1 MSVTIIEFIVFRPV
15 FRPTLAGQLL
25 VFQLTVI
32 LLVLAA
38 VAGVSLAQSQSV
50 FAVEQ
55 GRRVTQL
62 AESLAA
68 SDLVRELLPAPLPA
82 QTLAPEIQSSLER
95 WQVSSVTIA
104 DAAGEV
110 VASTNPLLIGTE
122 LTLSAGVLDGR
133 GWRGEIEIGGRT
145 ELVGQAPVFG
155 PVDRDEGPLV
165 QLGVAV
171 VGQEVPSPAAMLA
184 GDSPDLLLYL
194 GVASA
199 LGIAGSWLLARR
211 IKRQT
216 FGMEPREIAGLAEHR
231 EAMLYGIAEG
241 VVALDPQQRITL
253 VNDVGR
259 RLLDLPEH
267 SVGRTLGELDLTAR
281 LRNVLSGT
289 VTGSDQVVLQGNR
302 VLVVNRMP
310 VEKDGRALG
319 AVATL
324 RDRTELAQLERDLG
338 SFRSTAEALRAQAHE
353 FDNKLHTISGLIQI
367 GEQEEVVAYIDAL
380 NRHRQSLD
388 LSIGEPI
395 RDKAIAALL
404 MAKSA
409 QASERRVRLDVV
421 DGSGLGALAP
431 EDSADVG
438 TVLGNLVDNAVDAAA
453 GLASSAPLPRRSGS
467 EAWVAVDI
475 RERDGAVRISVH
487 DSGPG
492 VPPESA
498 REVFAHGY
506 TTKAPAHTGGT
517 AERGIG
523 LALTRLVCEHHGG
536 SVILEDTDA
545 GARFTAVLPLLG
557 EADEPGNGYSGEAR
571 GPSMGGEVREPDFA
585 SGPDADEPTDGS
597 GREPRKPTTSTDT
610 EPSEATADPTQA
622 PGLRPRSPSRTVK
635 EPT

>member
-1 MSVTIIEFIVFRPV
+1 M

-25 VFQLTVI
+25 AFQLTVI

-38 VAGVSLAQSQSV
+38 VAGLSLAQSTAV
-50 FAVEQ
+50 FNAEQ

-68 SDLVRELLPAPLPA
+68 ADLVRSRLPEPLPA
-82 QTLAPEIQSSLER
+82 QTLAPELQSNLSR
-95 WQVSSVTIA
+95 WNVSSVSVA
-104 DAAGEV
+104 DAGGV
-110 VASTNPLLIGTE
+110 IVASTNPLLIGTD
-122 LTLSAGVLDGR
+122 LPLGDGVLDGR
-133 GWRGEIEIGGRT
+133 GWRGELDLGGRT
-145 ELVGQAPVFG
+145 ELVAQAPVFG
-155 PVDRDEGPLV
+155 EEEPYHGI

-171 VGQEVPSPAAMLA
+171 VGREVPSPLQRLA
-184 GDSPDLLLYL
+184 GATPNLLLYL

-241 VVALDPQQRITL
+241 VVALDPQQRVTL

-281 LRNVLSGT
+281 LRDVLSGA

-310 VEKDGRALG
+310 VAKDGRALG

-353 FDNKLHTISGLIQI
+353 FDNKLHIISGLIQI
-367 GEQEEVVAYIDAL
+367 GEQDEVVAYIDAL

-395 RDKAIAALL
+395 RDKAVAALL

-409 QASERRVRLDVV
+409 QASERQVRLDVV
-421 DGSGLGALAP
+421 EGSGLGALAP

-438 TVLGNLVDNAVDAAA
+438 TVLGNLVDNAVEAAA

-467 EAWVAVDI
+467 EAWVAVEI
-475 RERDGAVRISVH
+475 RHRDGAVRITVT

-492 VPPESA
+492 VPPETAS
-498 REVFAHGY
+498 EVFAHGY
-506 TTKAPAHTGGT
+506 TTKAGAGEH
-517 AERGIG
+517 GIG

-536 SVILEDTDA
+536 SVALEDSEA

-557 EADEPGNGYSGEAR
+557 EACEPTEGTRGEACEPVEGAGGEAR
-571 GPSMGGEVREPDFA
+571 GLIGDPVGGTCRPVKGAKVPPHRPTGDAGGEV
-585 SGPDADEPTDGS
+585 
-597 GREPRKPTTSTDT
+597 
-610 EPSEATADPTQA
+610 DPTA
-622 PGLRPRSPSRTVK
+622 VADAGPEPVAGPGFVRPASASRTVK

>member
-1 MSVTIIEFIVFRPV
+1 MFRSRIRLAR
-15 FRPTLAGQLL
+15 RPTLAGQLL
-25 VFQLTVI
+25 VFQLTVV
-32 LLVLAA
+32 LVVLAA
-38 VAGVSLAQSQSV
+38 VAGVSLAQSQAV
-50 FAVEQ
+50 FSAEQ

-62 AESLAA
+62 AESLAS
-68 SDLVRELLPAPLPA
+68 SDLVREQLPKPAPS

-104 DAAGEV
+104 DAEGEV
-110 VASTNPLLIGTE
+110 VASTNPLLIGSV
-122 LTLSAGVLDGR
+122 LPLAPGVLDGR
-133 GWRGEIEIGGRT
+133 GWRGEIELGGRT
-145 ELVGQAPVFG
+145 ELVGQAPVLG
-155 PVDRDEGPLV
+155 RVDSDDEDAPIV

-194 GVASA
+194 GIASA
-199 LGIAGSWLLARR
+199 LGVAGSVLLARR

-241 VVALDPQQRITL
+241 VVALDEQHRVTL
-253 VNDVGR
+253 VNDVAR
-259 RLLDLPEH
+259 RLLDLPDEA
-267 SVGRTLGELDLTAR
+267 VGRTVAELDLSAR
-281 LRNVLSGT
+281 LHDVL
-289 VTGSDQVVLQGNR
+289 TGAVEGADQVVLQGNR

-310 VEKDGRALG
+310 VAKDGRPLG
-319 AVATL
+319 SVATL

-367 GEQEEVVAYIDAL
+367 GEQDEVVRYIDAL

-388 LSIGEPI
+388 LHIAEPI

-409 QASERRVRLDVV
+409 QASERRVRLDMVAE
-421 DGSGLGALAP
+421 SALSPLAA

-438 TVLGNLVDNAVDAAA
+438 TVLGNLVDNAVEAAA
-453 GLASSAPLPRRSGS
+453 GAVRDAPLPRRSDTD
-467 EAWVAVDI
+467 AWVAVLI
-475 RERDGAVRISVH
+475 REEAGAVRITVH

-492 VPPESA
+492 VPPETAS
-498 REVFAHGY
+498 EVFEHGY
-506 TTKAPAHTGGT
+506 TTKAAAG
-517 AERGIG
+517 ERGIG

-536 SVILEDTDA
+536 SVALEHTER
-545 GARFTAVLPLLG
+545 GARFTAVLPLLH
-557 EADEPGNGYSGEAR
+557 EHS
-571 GPSMGGEVREPDFA
+571 
-585 SGPDADEPTDGS
+585 
-597 GREPRKPTTSTDT
+597 
-610 EPSEATADPTQA
+610 
-622 PGLRPRSPSRTVK
+622 RPVK

>member
-1 MSVTIIEFIVFRPV
+1 MFRPT

-25 VFQLTVI
+25 IFQLTVI

-38 VAGVSLAQSQSV
+38 VAGLSLAQSAAV
-50 FAVEQ
+50 FNAEQ

-62 AESLAA
+62 AESLAS
-68 SDLVRELLPAPLPA
+68 SDLVRDRLPAPAPA
-82 QTLAPEIQSSLER
+82 QTLATQIQSDVER

-104 DAAGEV
+104 DAEGKV
-110 VASTNPLLIGTE
+110 VASTNPLLIGTA
-122 LTLSAGVLDGR
+122 LPLGPGVLDGR
-133 GWRGEIEIGGRT
+133 GWRGEIDLGGRT
-145 ELVGQAPVFG
+145 ELVGQAPVIG
-155 PVDRDEGPLV
+155 VRDDVGGVQLGE

-171 VGQEVPSPAAMLA
+171 VGQAVPTPAARLA
-184 GDSPDLLLYL
+184 SDSPNLLLYL
-194 GVASA
+194 GLASA
-199 LGIAGSWLLARR
+199 LGVAGSWLLARR

-241 VVALDPQQRITL
+241 VVALDEGQRITL
-253 VNDVGR
+253 VNDVAR
-259 RLLDLPEH
+259 RLLDLPDGA
-267 SVGRTLGELDLTAR
+267 VGRTLGELDLTAR
-281 LRNVLSGT
+281 LRDVLSGT
-289 VTGSDQVVLQGNR
+289 ATGPDQVVLQGNR

-310 VEKDGRALG
+310 VEKDGRSLG
-319 AVATL
+319 SVATL

-367 GEQEEVVAYIDAL
+367 GEQDEVVNYIDAL

-395 RDKAIAALL
+395 RDKAVAALL

-409 QASERRVRLDVV
+409 QASERLVRLDVV
-421 DGSGLGALAP
+421 AGSALAPLAP

-453 GLASSAPLPRRSGS
+453 GVAFAAPLPRRSDS

-475 RERDGAVRISVH
+475 RQDEGAVRITVT

-492 VPPESA
+492 VPAETAS
-498 REVFAHGY
+498 EVFAHGY
-506 TTKAPAHTGGT
+506 TTKAAAGEH
-517 AERGIG
+517 GIG

-536 SVILEDTDA
+536 SVALENTAD
-545 GARFTAVLPLLG
+545 GARFTAVLPL
-557 EADEPGNGYSGEAR
+557 AAP
-571 GPSMGGEVREPDFA
+571 VRPESPL
-585 SGPDADEPTDGS
+585 PVHE
-597 GREPRKPTTSTDT
+597 
-610 EPSEATADPTQA
+610 EPS
-622 PGLRPRSPSRTVK
+622 
-635 EPT
+635 

>member
-1 MSVTIIEFIVFRPV
+1 VSVTIIEFIVFRPSLRRPK
-15 FRPTLAGQLL
+15 RPTLAGQLL

-38 VAGVSLAQSQSV
+38 VAGVSVAQSQAL
-50 FAVEQ
+50 FTIEQ

-68 SDLVRELLPAPLPA
+68 SDLVRGRLPEPLPA

-104 DAAGEV
+104 DADGVV

-122 LTLSAGVLDGR
+122 LPLGPGVLDGR
-133 GWRGEIEIGGRT
+133 GWRGEIELGGRT
-145 ELVGQAPVFG
+145 ELVGQAPVIA
-155 PVDRDEGPLV
+155 VEDYEL
-165 QLGVAV
+165 LGVAV
-171 VGQEVPSPAAMLA
+171 VGQEVPSAAALLA
-184 GDSPDLLLYL
+184 GDSPNLLLYL
-194 GVASA
+194 GIASA
-199 LGIAGSWLLARR
+199 LGVAGSWLLARR

-241 VVALDPQQRITL
+241 VVALDEQHRVTL
-253 VNDVGR
+253 VNDVAR
-259 RLLDLPEH
+259 RLLDLPD
-267 SVGRTLGELDLTAR
+267 SAVGRTVVELDLTTR
-281 LRNVLSGT
+281 LRDVLTGT
-289 VTGSDQVVLQGNR
+289 AEGPDQVVLQGNR

-310 VEKDGRALG
+310 VAKDGRPLG
-319 AVATL
+319 SVATL
-324 RDRTELAQLERDLG
+324 RDRTELVQLERDLG

-367 GEQEEVVAYIDAL
+367 GEQDEVVDYIAAL

-409 QASERRVRLDVV
+409 QASERRVRLDIVAE
-421 DGSGLGALAP
+421 SALASLAP

-438 TVLGNLVDNAVDAAA
+438 TVLGNLVDNAVEAAA
-453 GLASSAPLPRRSGS
+453 SHARDAPLPRRSDTD
-467 EAWVAVDI
+467 AWVAVQVI
-475 RERDGAVRISVH
+475 EREGAVHITVH

-492 VPPESA
+492 VPPETA
-498 REVFAHGY
+498 GEVFTHGY
-506 TTKAPAHTGGT
+506 TTKAAAGEH
-517 AERGIG
+517 GIG

-536 SVILEDTDA
+536 SVALEHTER
-545 GARFTAVLPLLG
+545 GARFTAVLPLLH
-557 EADEPGNGYSGEAR
+557 EPALLE
-571 GPSMGGEVREPDFA
+571 PVRP
-585 SGPDADEPTDGS
+585 
-597 GREPRKPTTSTDT
+597 
-610 EPSEATADPTQA
+610 
-622 PGLRPRSPSRTVK
+622 VK

>member
-1 MSVTIIEFIVFRPV
+1 MSVSIIEFIVFRPL
-15 FRPTLAGQLL
+15 RPTLAGQLL
-25 VFQLTVI
+25 LFQLTVI

-38 VAGVSLAQSQSV
+38 VAGLSLAQSAAV
-50 FAVEQ
+50 FGAEQ
-55 GRRVTQL
+55 GRRVVQL
-62 AESLAA
+62 AESVAA
-68 SDLVRELLPAPLPA
+68 SDLVRGRLPEPAPA
-82 QTLAPEIQSSLER
+82 QTLAPQIQADRER
-95 WQVSSVTIA
+95 WQVSSVTVA
-104 DAAGEV
+104 DADGKV
-110 VASTNPLLIGTE
+110 VASTNPLLIGTY
-122 LTLSAGVLDGR
+122 LPLGAGVLEGR
-133 GWRGEIEIGGRT
+133 GWRGEIELGGRT
-145 ELVGQAPVFG
+145 ELVGQVPVLSAEESSLG
-155 PVDRDEGPLV
+155 V

-171 VGQEVPSPAAMLA
+171 VGQEVPTLA
-184 GDSPDLLLYL
+184 ELLVEATPTLLLYL
-194 GVASA
+194 GVASV
-199 LGIAGSWLLARR
+199 LGVAGSWLLTRR
-211 IKRQT
+211 IKHQT

-241 VVALDPQQRITL
+241 VVALDDQHRVTL

-259 RLLDLPEH
+259 RLLDLPDGA
-267 SVGRTLGELDLTAR
+267 VGRTLDDLDLTAR
-281 LRNVLSGT
+281 LRDVLSGT

-310 VEKDGRALG
+310 VDKDGRALG

-367 GEQEEVVAYIDAL
+367 GEQDEVVRFIDAL

-409 QASERRVRLDVV
+409 QASERQVRLDVAP
-421 DGSGLGALAP
+421 GSALGPLAP

-453 GLASSAPLPRRSGS
+453 GAPSPLPDP
-467 EAWVAVDI
+467 AWVSVDV
-475 RERDGAVRISVH
+475 RDTEGGVRITVT

-492 VPPESA
+492 VPPETA
-498 REVFAHGY
+498 EEVFAHGF
-506 TTKAPAHTGGT
+506 TTKAAAGEH
-517 AERGIG
+517 GIG

-536 SVILEDTDA
+536 GVHVANTAD

-557 EADEPGNGYSGEAR
+557 GRTAPPRAR
-571 GPSMGGEVREPDFA
+571 A
-585 SGPDADEPTDGS
+585 NDG
-597 GREPRKPTTSTDT
+597 
-610 EPSEATADPTQA
+610 
-622 PGLRPRSPSRTVK
+622 
-635 EPT
+635 

>member
-1 MSVTIIEFIVFRPV
+1 MFRPL
-15 FRPTLAGQLL
+15 RPTLAGQLL
-25 VFQLTVI
+25 LFQLTVI

-38 VAGVSLAQSQSV
+38 VAGLSLAQSAAV
-50 FAVEQ
+50 FGAEQ
-55 GRRVTQL
+55 GRRVVQL
-62 AESLAA
+62 AESVAA
-68 SDLVRELLPAPLPA
+68 SDLVRGRLPEPAPA
-82 QTLAPEIQSSLER
+82 QTLAPQIQADRER
-95 WQVSSVTIA
+95 WQVSSVTVA
-104 DAAGEV
+104 DADGKV
-110 VASTNPLLIGTE
+110 VASTNPLLIGTYLPLGE
-122 LTLSAGVLDGR
+122 GVLEGR
-133 GWRGEIEIGGRT
+133 GWRGEIELGGRT
-145 ELVGQAPVFG
+145 ELVGQVPVLSAEESSLG
-155 PVDRDEGPLV
+155 V

-171 VGQEVPSPAAMLA
+171 VGQEVPTLA
-184 GDSPDLLLYL
+184 ELLVEATPTLLLYL
-194 GVASA
+194 GVASV
-199 LGIAGSWLLARR
+199 LGVAGSWLLTRR
-211 IKRQT
+211 IKHQT

-241 VVALDPQQRITL
+241 VVALDDQHRVTL

-259 RLLDLPEH
+259 RLLDLPDGA
-267 SVGRTLGELDLTAR
+267 VGRTLDDLDLTAR
-281 LRNVLSGT
+281 LRDVLSGT

-310 VEKDGRALG
+310 VDKDGRALG

-367 GEQEEVVAYIDAL
+367 GEQDEVVRYIDAL

-409 QASERRVRLDVV
+409 QASERQVRLDVAP
-421 DGSGLGALAP
+421 GSALGPLAP

-453 GLASSAPLPRRSGS
+453 AGAPGPLRDP
-467 EAWVAVDI
+467 AWVSVDV
-475 RERDGAVRISVH
+475 RDTEGGVRITVT

-492 VPPESA
+492 VPPETA
-498 REVFAHGY
+498 EEVFAHGF
-506 TTKAPAHTGGT
+506 TTKAAAGEH
-517 AERGIG
+517 GIG

-536 SVILEDTDA
+536 GVHVANTAD

-557 EADEPGNGYSGEAR
+557 GRTAPPRAR
-571 GPSMGGEVREPDFA
+571 A
-585 SGPDADEPTDGS
+585 NDG
-597 GREPRKPTTSTDT
+597 
-610 EPSEATADPTQA
+610 
-622 PGLRPRSPSRTVK
+622 
-635 EPT
+635 

>member
-1 MSVTIIEFIVFRPV
+1 MFRSRLRLPY
-15 FRPTLAGQLL
+15 RPTLAGQLL

-38 VAGVSLAQSQSV
+38 VAGVSVAQSQAL
-50 FAVEQ
+50 FTIEQ

-68 SDLVRELLPAPLPA
+68 SDLVRGRLPEPLPA

-104 DAAGEV
+104 DADGEV

-122 LTLSAGVLDGR
+122 LPLGPGVLDGR
-133 GWRGEIEIGGRT
+133 GWRGEIELGGRT
-145 ELVGQAPVFG
+145 ELVGQAPVIAVEDYG
-155 PVDRDEGPLV
+155 L
-165 QLGVAV
+165 LGVAV
-171 VGQEVPSPAAMLA
+171 VGQEVPSAAALLA
-184 GDSPDLLLYL
+184 GDSPNLLLYL
-194 GVASA
+194 GIASG
-199 LGIAGSWLLARR
+199 LGVAGSWLLARR

-241 VVALDPQQRITL
+241 VVALDEQHRVTL
-253 VNDVGR
+253 VNDVAR
-259 RLLDLPEH
+259 RLLDL
-267 SVGRTLGELDLTAR
+267 SDTAVGATVEELDLSTR
-281 LRNVLSGT
+281 LRDVLTGAAE
-289 VTGSDQVVLQGNR
+289 GSDQVVLQGNR

-310 VEKDGRALG
+310 VAKDGRPLG
-319 AVATL
+319 SVATL
-324 RDRTELAQLERDLG
+324 RDRTELVQLERDLG

-367 GEQEEVVAYIDAL
+367 GEQDEVVDYIAAL

-409 QASERRVRLDVV
+409 QASERRVRLDIV
-421 DGSGLGALAP
+421 DGSALAP
-431 EDSADVG
+431 LAHEDSADVG
-438 TVLGNLVDNAVDAAA
+438 TVLGNLVDNAVEAAA
-453 GLASSAPLPRRSGS
+453 SHVRDAPLPRRSDTD
-467 EAWVAVDI
+467 AWVAVAI
-475 RERDGAVRISVH
+475 REHEGAVHITVD

-492 VPPESA
+492 VPPETA
-498 REVFAHGY
+498 GEVFAHGY
-506 TTKAPAHTGGT
+506 TTKAAAGEH
-517 AERGIG
+517 GIG

-536 SVILEDTDA
+536 SVALEHTGR
-545 GARFTAVLPLLG
+545 GARFTAVLPLLH
-557 EADEPGNGYSGEAR
+557 
-571 GPSMGGEVREPDFA
+571 
-585 SGPDADEPTDGS
+585 DAALPPTI
-597 GREPRKPTTSTDT
+597 
-610 EPSEATADPTQA
+610 
-622 PGLRPRSPSRTVK
+622 RPVK

>member
-1 MSVTIIEFIVFRPV
+1 MLRPAAL
-15 FRPTLAGQLL
+15 RPTLAGQLL
-25 VFQLTVI
+25 LFQLTVI

-38 VAGVSLAQSQSV
+38 VAGLSLAQSAAV
-50 FAVEQ
+50 FDAEQ

-68 SDLVRELLPAPLPA
+68 SELVRGRLPEPAPA
-82 QTLAPEIQSSLER
+82 QTLAPQIQADLER
-95 WQVSSVTIA
+95 WQVSSVTVA
-104 DAAGEV
+104 DAEGTV
-110 VASTNPLLIGTE
+110 VASTNPLLIGTR
-122 LTLSAGVLDGR
+122 LPLGAGVLEGR
-133 GWRGEIEIGGRT
+133 GWRGEVDLGGRT
-145 ELVGQAPVFG
+145 ELVGQAPVLSAEDG
-155 PVDRDEGPLV
+155 SLGV

-171 VGQEVPSPAAMLA
+171 VGREVPSLRELLVEATPT
-184 GDSPDLLLYL
+184 LLLYL
-194 GVASA
+194 GVASV
-199 LGIAGSWLLARR
+199 LGVAGSWLLARR

-241 VVALDPQQRITL
+241 VIALDDQHRVTL

-259 RLLDLPEH
+259 RLLDLPDGA
-267 SVGRTLGELDLTAR
+267 VGRTLDDLDLTGR
-281 LRNVLSGT
+281 LRDVLSGT

-310 VEKDGRALG
+310 VAKDGRALG

-367 GEQEEVVAYIDAL
+367 GEQEEVVRYIDAL

-409 QASERRVRLDVV
+409 QASERQVRLEVAE
-421 DGSGLGALAP
+421 GSALGPLAP
-431 EDSADVG
+431 ADSADVG

-453 GLASSAPLPRRSGS
+453 GTRAALPAA
-467 EAWVAVDI
+467 EAWVSVDL
-475 RERDGAVRISVH
+475 RESEGAVRITVT

-492 VPPESA
+492 VPPETA
-498 REVFAHGY
+498 EEVFAHGF
-506 TTKAPAHTGGT
+506 TTKAAAGEH
-517 AERGIG
+517 GIG
-523 LALTRLVCEHHGG
+523 LALTKLVCEHHGG
-536 SVILEDTDA
+536 GVDVANTA
-545 GARFTAVLPLLG
+545 GGARFTAVLPLLG
-557 EADEPGNGYSGEAR
+557 D
-571 GPSMGGEVREPDFA
+571 A
-585 SGPDADEPTDGS
+585 SGPSGRRRARPARPLAEEPT
-597 GREPRKPTTSTDT
+597 
-610 EPSEATADPTQA
+610 
-622 PGLRPRSPSRTVK
+622 
-635 EPT
+635 

>member
-1 MSVTIIEFIVFRPV
+1 VSVTIIEFIVFRPT

-38 VAGVSLAQSQSV
+38 VAGVSLAQTQAV
-50 FAVEQ
+50 FAAEQ

-68 SDLVRELLPAPLPA
+68 SDLVRGRLPAPLPA

-110 VASTNPLLIGTE
+110 VASTNPLLIGTA
-122 LTLSAGVLDGR
+122 LPLGDGVLEGR
-133 GWRGEIEIGGRT
+133 GWRGEIDLGGRT
-145 ELVGQAPVFG
+145 ELVGQAPVLG
-155 PVDRDEGPLV
+155 PADGDDGPIV

-194 GVASA
+194 GIAST
-199 LGIAGSWLLARR
+199 LGVAGSWLLARR

-241 VVALDPQQRITL
+241 VVALDDQHRVTL
-253 VNDVGR
+253 ANDVAR
-259 RLLDLPEH
+259 RLLDLPDH
-267 SVGRTLGELDLTAR
+267 TVGRTLGELDLTAR
-281 LRNVLSGT
+281 LRDVL
-289 VTGSDQVVLQGNR
+289 TGAAEGPDQVVLQGNR

-310 VEKDGRALG
+310 VTKDGRALG
-319 AVATL
+319 SVATL

-367 GEQEEVVAYIDAL
+367 GEHDEVVKYIDAL

-409 QASERRVRLDVV
+409 QASERQVRLDIAG
-421 DGSGLGALAP
+421 GSGLAPLAP

-453 GLASSAPLPRRSGS
+453 GLAAAVPLPRRSGS
-467 EAWVAVDI
+467 DAWVAVDI
-475 RERDGAVRISVH
+475 RQHEGAVHITVT

-492 VPPESA
+492 VPPETAS
-498 REVFAHGY
+498 EVFAHGY
-506 TTKAPAHTGGT
+506 TTKAAAGEH
-517 AERGIG
+517 GIG
-523 LALTRLVCEHHGG
+523 LALTKLVCEHHGG
-536 SVILEDTDA
+536 SVALENTA
-545 GARFTAVLPLLG
+545 EGARFTAVLPLLH
-557 EADEPGNGYSGEAR
+557 EPAR
-571 GPSMGGEVREPDFA
+571 PA
-585 SGPDADEPTDGS
+585 SALPKPEEPT
-597 GREPRKPTTSTDT
+597 
-610 EPSEATADPTQA
+610 
-622 PGLRPRSPSRTVK
+622 
-635 EPT
+635 

>member
-1 MSVTIIEFIVFRPV
+1 VSVTIIEFIVFRSRIRLAR
-15 FRPTLAGQLL
+15 RPTLAGQLL
-25 VFQLTVI
+25 VFQLTVV
-32 LLVLAA
+32 LVVLAA
-38 VAGVSLAQSQSV
+38 VAGVSLAQSQAV
-50 FAVEQ
+50 FSAEQ

-62 AESLAA
+62 AESLAS
-68 SDLVRELLPAPLPA
+68 SDLVREQLPEPAPS

-104 DAAGEV
+104 DAEGEV
-110 VASTNPLLIGTE
+110 VASTNPLLIGSV
-122 LTLSAGVLDGR
+122 LPLAPGVLDGR
-133 GWRGEIEIGGRT
+133 GWRGEIELGGRT
-145 ELVGQAPVFG
+145 ELVGQAPVLG
-155 PVDRDEGPLV
+155 RVDSDDEDAPIV

-194 GVASA
+194 GIASA
-199 LGIAGSWLLARR
+199 LGVAGSVLLARR

-241 VVALDPQQRITL
+241 VVALDEQHRVTL
-253 VNDVGR
+253 VNDVAR
-259 RLLDLPEH
+259 RLLDLPDEAL
-267 SVGRTLGELDLTAR
+267 GRTVAELDLSAR
-281 LRNVLSGT
+281 LHDVL
-289 VTGSDQVVLQGNR
+289 TGAVEGADQVVLQGNR

-310 VEKDGRALG
+310 VAKDGRPLG
-319 AVATL
+319 SVATL

-367 GEQEEVVAYIDAL
+367 GEQDEVVRYIDAL

-388 LSIGEPI
+388 LHIAEPI

-409 QASERRVRLDVV
+409 QASERRVRLDMVAE
-421 DGSGLGALAP
+421 SALSPLAA

-438 TVLGNLVDNAVDAAA
+438 TVLGNLVDNAVEAAA
-453 GLASSAPLPRRSGS
+453 GAVRDAPLPRRSDTD
-467 EAWVAVDI
+467 AWVAVLI
-475 RERDGAVRISVH
+475 REEAGAVRITVH

-492 VPPESA
+492 VPPETAS
-498 REVFAHGY
+498 EVFEHGY
-506 TTKAPAHTGGT
+506 TTKAAAG
-517 AERGIG
+517 ERGIG

-536 SVILEDTDA
+536 SVALEHTER
-545 GARFTAVLPLLG
+545 GARFTAVLPLLH
-557 EADEPGNGYSGEAR
+557 EHS
-571 GPSMGGEVREPDFA
+571 
-585 SGPDADEPTDGS
+585 
-597 GREPRKPTTSTDT
+597 
-610 EPSEATADPTQA
+610 
-622 PGLRPRSPSRTVK
+622 RPVK

>member
-1 MSVTIIEFIVFRPV
+1 MVFRSPK
-15 FRPTLAGQLL
+15 RPTLAGQLL

-32 LLVLAA
+32 LVVLAA

-50 FAVEQ
+50 FAIEQ

-68 SDLVRELLPAPLPA
+68 SDLVRGRLPAPAPA

-122 LTLSAGVLDGR
+122 LPLADGVLEGR
-133 GWRGEIEIGGRT
+133 GWRGEIELGGRT
-145 ELVGQAPVFG
+145 ELVGQAPVLG
-155 PVDRDEGPLV
+155 PEDGDEGPVV

-171 VGQEVPSPAAMLA
+171 VGQEVPSPGALLA

-194 GVASA
+194 GIAST
-199 LGIAGSWLLARR
+199 LGVAGSWMLARR

-241 VVALDPQQRITL
+241 VVALDLQHRVTL
-253 VNDVGR
+253 VNDVAR
-259 RLLDLPEH
+259 RLLDLPE
-267 SVGRTLGELDLTAR
+267 SAVGRTLGELDLTAR
-281 LRNVLSGT
+281 LRDVLTGT
-289 VTGSDQVVLQGNR
+289 ADGPDQVVLQGNR

-310 VEKDGRALG
+310 VAKDGRSLG
-319 AVATL
+319 SVATL

-367 GEQEEVVAYIDAL
+367 GEQEEVVQYIDAL
-380 NRHRQSLD
+380 NRHRRSLD
-388 LSIGEPI
+388 LSIAEPI

-409 QASERRVRLDVV
+409 QASERRVRLDMV
-421 DGSGLGALAP
+421 DGSALGPLEP

-438 TVLGNLVDNAVDAAA
+438 TVLGNLVDNAVEAAA
-453 GLASSAPLPRRSGS
+453 RHADDAPLPRRSDSDG
-467 EAWVAVDI
+467 WVAVDI
-475 RERDGAVRISVH
+475 RESEGAVRITVH

-492 VPPESA
+492 VPLDTA
-498 REVFAHGY
+498 GEVFAHGY
-506 TTKAPAHTGGT
+506 TTKAAGG
-517 AERGIG
+517 EHGIG
-523 LALTRLVCEHHGG
+523 LALTKLVCEHHGG
-536 SVILEDTDA
+536 SVTLENTA
-545 GARFTAVLPLLG
+545 HGARFTAVLPLAAAPAARLELPIG
-557 EADEPGNGYSGEAR
+557 E
-571 GPSMGGEVREPDFA
+571 
-585 SGPDADEPTDGS
+585 EPT
-597 GREPRKPTTSTDT
+597 
-610 EPSEATADPTQA
+610 
-622 PGLRPRSPSRTVK
+622 
-635 EPT
+635 

>member
-1 MSVTIIEFIVFRPV
+1 M

-38 VAGVSLAQSQSV
+38 VAGLSLAQSTAV
-50 FAVEQ
+50 FNAEQ

-68 SDLVRELLPAPLPA
+68 SDLVRQRLPEPAPA
-82 QTLAPEIQSSLER
+82 QTLAPQIQADLAR
-95 WQVSSVTIA
+95 WQVSSVTVA
-104 DAAGEV
+104 DADGKV
-110 VASTNPLLIGTE
+110 VASTNPLLIGTA
-122 LTLSAGVLDGR
+122 LPLDGGVLEGR
-133 GWRGEIEIGGRT
+133 GWRGEVELGERT
-145 ELVGQAPVFG
+145 ELVAQAPVIG
-155 PVDRDEGPLV
+155 VEGEWRGV

-171 VGQEVPSPAAMLA
+171 VGQEVPSRVERLA
-184 GDSPDLLLYL
+184 GATPNLLLYL

-199 LGIAGSWLLARR
+199 LGVAGSWMLARR

-241 VVALDPQQRITL
+241 VVALDPQERVTL
-253 VNDVGR
+253 VNETGR
-259 RLLDLPEH
+259 RLLDLPDH
-267 SVGRTLGELDLTAR
+267 PVGRTLAELDLSAR
-281 LRNVLSGT
+281 LRDVLTGEAA
-289 VTGSDQVVLQGNR
+289 GSDQVVLQGNR

-310 VEKDGRALG
+310 VEKDGRSLG
-319 AVATL
+319 SVATL

-367 GEQEEVVAYIDAL
+367 GEHDEVVSYIDAL

-388 LSIGEPI
+388 LSIAEPI

-409 QASERRVRLDVV
+409 QASERQVRLDMI
-421 DGSGLGALAP
+421 DGSTLEPLAA

-453 GLASSAPLPRRSGS
+453 GLAYGAPLPRRSGS
-467 EAWVAVDI
+467 EAWVAVEI
-475 RERDGAVRISVH
+475 AQFEGAVHITVT

-492 VPPESA
+492 VPAETAS
-498 REVFAHGY
+498 EVFAHGY
-506 TTKAPAHTGGT
+506 TTKAAAGEH
-517 AERGIG
+517 GIG
-523 LALTRLVCEHHGG
+523 LALTKLVCEHHGG
-536 SVILEDTDA
+536 SVALEDTSE
-545 GARFTAVLPLLG
+545 GARFTAVLPLA
-557 EADEPGNGYSGEAR
+557 ESPAAR
-571 GPSMGGEVREPDFA
+571 
-585 SGPDADEPTDGS
+585 
-597 GREPRKPTTSTDT
+597 
-610 EPSEATADPTQA
+610 SE
-622 PGLRPRSPSRTVK
+622 SPSHG
-635 EPT
+635 

>member
-1 MSVTIIEFIVFRPV
+1 MP
-15 FRPTLAGQLL
+15 RPTLAGQLL

-38 VAGVSLAQSQSV
+38 VAGLSLAQSAAV
-50 FAVEQ
+50 FTVEQ

-68 SDLVRELLPAPLPA
+68 SDLVRELLPAPAPE
-82 QTLAPEIQSSLER
+82 QTLAPQIQSDLER
-95 WQVSSVTIA
+95 WQVSSVTLA
-104 DAAGEV
+104 DAEGVV

-122 LTLSAGVLDGR
+122 PALGSGVLEGR
-133 GWRGEIEIGGRT
+133 GWRGETDLGGRT
-145 ELVGQAPVFG
+145 ELVAQVPVIG
-155 PVDRDEGPLV
+155 ADGAAHGV

-171 VGQEVPSPAAMLA
+171 VGHRVPSPFERLA
-184 GDSPDLLLYL
+184 GASPNLLLYL
-194 GVASA
+194 GVASV
-199 LGIAGSWLLARR
+199 LGVAGSWMLARR

-241 VVALDPQQRITL
+241 VVALDPQQRVTL

-259 RLLDLPEH
+259 RLLDLPGD
-267 SVGRTLGELDLTAR
+267 SVGRSLGELDLTGR
-281 LRNVLSGT
+281 LRDVLSGA

-310 VEKDGRALG
+310 VSKDGRALG

-367 GEQEEVVAYIDAL
+367 GEHDEVGSYIDAL

-388 LSIGEPI
+388 LSIGGPI
-395 RDKAIAALL
+395 GDKAIAALL

-409 QASERRVRLDVV
+409 QASERQVRLRMVE
-421 DGSGLGALAP
+421 GSLLGPLSAA
-431 EDSADVG
+431 DSADVG

-453 GLASSAPLPRRSGS
+453 GLAGAAPLPRRSAA
-467 EAWVAVDI
+467 EAWVAVEI
-475 RERDGAVRISVH
+475 RETEGAVHLTVT

-492 VPPESA
+492 VPPETA
-498 REVFAHGY
+498 GEVFAHGY
-506 TTKAPAHTGGT
+506 TTKAAAGEH
-517 AERGIG
+517 GIG

-536 SVILEDTDA
+536 TVALADTA
-545 GARFTAVLPLLG
+545 GGARFTAVLPLLG
-557 EADEPGNGYSGEAR
+557 APLS
-571 GPSMGGEVREPDFA
+571 PSQ
-585 SGPDADEPTDGS
+585 EPT
-597 GREPRKPTTSTDT
+597 
-610 EPSEATADPTQA
+610 
-622 PGLRPRSPSRTVK
+622 
-635 EPT
+635 

>member
-1 MSVTIIEFIVFRPV
+1 MFRPLN
-15 FRPTLAGQLL
+15 RPTLAGQLL
-25 VFQLTVI
+25 LFQLTVI

-38 VAGVSLAQSQSV
+38 VAGLSLAQSRAV
-50 FAVEQ
+50 FDAEQ

-68 SDLVRELLPAPLPA
+68 SDLVRGRLPAPAPA
-82 QTLAPEIQSSLER
+82 QTLAPQIQADLER
-95 WQVSSVTIA
+95 WQVSSVTLA
-104 DAAGEV
+104 DADGKV
-110 VASTNPLLIGTE
+110 VASTNPLLIGTM
-122 LTLSAGVLDGR
+122 LPLGDGVLDGR
-133 GWRGEIEIGGRT
+133 GWRGEIDLGGRT
-145 ELVGQAPVFG
+145 ELVGQAPVIG
-155 PVDRDEGPLV
+155 AEPENLGV

-171 VGQEVPSPAAMLA
+171 VGQEAPTLARLLVQAVPT
-184 GDSPDLLLYL
+184 LLLYL
-194 GVASA
+194 GVASV
-199 LGIAGSWLLARR
+199 LGVAGSWLLARR

-241 VVALDPQQRITL
+241 VIALDDQHRVTL

-259 RLLDLPEH
+259 RLLDLDDTA
-267 SVGRTLGELDLTAR
+267 VGRTLDDLDLTAR
-281 LRNVLSGT
+281 LRDVLSGT

-367 GEQEEVVAYIDAL
+367 GEQEEVVRFIEAL

-388 LSIGEPI
+388 LSIGGPI

-409 QASERRVRLDVV
+409 QASERQVRLDIAE
-421 DGSGLGALAP
+421 GTALGPLSP

-438 TVLGNLVDNAVDAAA
+438 TVLGNLIDNAVDAVA
-453 GLASSAPLPRRSGS
+453 GSPLPLAA
-467 EAWVAVDI
+467 EAWVAVEI
-475 RERDGAVRISVH
+475 RESEGGVH
-487 DSGPG
+487 ITVADNGPG
-492 VPPESA
+492 VPPDA
-498 REVFAHGY
+498 VDEVFEHGF
-506 TTKAPAHTGGT
+506 TTKAGGTGTT

-536 SVILEDTDA
+536 GVRVENTAD
-545 GARFTAVLPLLG
+545 GARFHADLPLISRPATPVSTTA
-557 EADEPGNGYSGEAR
+557 E
-571 GPSMGGEVREPDFA
+571 
-585 SGPDADEPTDGS
+585 EPT
-597 GREPRKPTTSTDT
+597 
-610 EPSEATADPTQA
+610 
-622 PGLRPRSPSRTVK
+622 
-635 EPT
+635 

>member
-1 MSVTIIEFIVFRPV
+1 MFRPSLR
-15 FRPTLAGQLL
+15 RPTLAGQLL
-25 VFQLTVI
+25 AYQLAVVLI
-32 LLVLAA
+32 VLA
-38 VAGVSLAQSQSV
+38 VIAGLSLAQSRAV
-50 FAVEQ
+50 FTSEQ

-62 AESLAA
+62 AESLATT
-68 SDLVRELLPAPLPA
+68 DLVRDRLPQPAPS
-82 QTLAPEIQSSLER
+82 QTLAPKILGDLER

-104 DAAGEV
+104 DAEGKV
-110 VASTNPLLIGTE
+110 VASTNPLLIGTY
-122 LTLSAGVLDGR
+122 LPVAAGVLDGR
-133 GWRGEIEIGGRT
+133 GWRGEIELGGRT
-145 ELVGQAPVFG
+145 ELVAQAPVLSEA
-155 PVDRDEGPLV
+155 RDEIGV

-171 VGQEVPSPAAMLA
+171 VGQEVPSLGELLVEAVPT
-184 GDSPDLLLYL
+184 LLLYL

-199 LGIAGSWLLARR
+199 LGVAGSWLLARR

-241 VVALDPQQRITL
+241 VVALDDQHRVTL
-253 VNDVGR
+253 VNDVAR
-259 RLLDLPEH
+259 RLLDLPDGA
-267 SVGRTLGELDLTAR
+267 VGRTLGDLELTGR
-281 LRNVLSGT
+281 LRDVLSGT

-367 GEQEEVVAYIDAL
+367 GEQDEVVRYIDAL

-409 QASERRVRLDVV
+409 QASERQVRLEVAA
-421 DGSGLGALAP
+421 GSALGPLEP

-453 GLASSAPLPRRSGS
+453 GARAPLPVAA
-467 EAWVAVDI
+467 EAWVSVDI
-475 RERDGAVRISVH
+475 REDAGAVRITVT

-492 VPPESA
+492 VPPETA
-498 REVFAHGY
+498 EEVFAHGF
-506 TTKAPAHTGGT
+506 TTKAAAGEH
-517 AERGIG
+517 GIG

-536 SVILEDTDA
+536 GVHVANTAD
-545 GARFTAVLPLLG
+545 GARFTAVLPLLAG
-557 EADEPGNGYSGEAR
+557 SAATTPAFTAE
-571 GPSMGGEVREPDFA
+571 
-585 SGPDADEPTDGS
+585 EPT
-597 GREPRKPTTSTDT
+597 
-610 EPSEATADPTQA
+610 
-622 PGLRPRSPSRTVK
+622 
-635 EPT
+635 

>member
-1 MSVTIIEFIVFRPV
+1 VKFHSLCSFISRVCERRWSPWRGPGVSLVSVTIIEFIVFRPRK
-15 FRPTLAGQLL
+15 RPTLAGQLL

-38 VAGVSLAQSQSV
+38 VAGLSLAQSAAV
-50 FAVEQ
+50 FNVEQ

-68 SDLVRELLPAPLPA
+68 SDLVRERLPEPVPA
-82 QTLAPEIQSSLER
+82 QTLAPEIQSSQER
-95 WQVSSVTIA
+95 WQVSSVTIVDA
-104 DAAGEV
+104 DGVV
-110 VASTNPLLIGTE
+110 VASTNPLLIGTA
-122 LTLSAGVLDGR
+122 LPLGPGVLDGR
-133 GWRGEIEIGGRT
+133 GWRGEIELGGLT
-145 ELVGQAPVFG
+145 ELVAQAPVISAETY
-155 PVDRDEGPLV
+155 DL
-165 QLGVAV
+165 LGVAV
-171 VGQEVPSPAAMLA
+171 VGQEVPSAAAMLA

-194 GVASA
+194 GIASA
-199 LGIAGSWLLARR
+199 VGVAGSWLLARR

-241 VVALDPQQRITL
+241 VVALDDQQRVTL
-253 VNDVGR
+253 VNDVAR
-259 RLLDLPEH
+259 RLLDLPQDAE
-267 SVGRTLGELDLTAR
+267 GRTLGELDLTAR
-281 LRNVLSGT
+281 LRDVLTGAAE
-289 VTGSDQVVLQGNR
+289 GSDQVVLQGNR

-310 VEKDGRALG
+310 VEKDGRPLG
-319 AVATL
+319 AVATF

-367 GEQEEVVAYIDAL
+367 GEQDEVVRYIDAL

-409 QASERRVRLDVV
+409 QASERRVRLDMV
-421 DGSGLGALAP
+421 DGSALGPLEP

-438 TVLGNLVDNAVDAAA
+438 TVLGNLVDNAVEAAA
-453 GLASSAPLPRRSGS
+453 GLVRDAPLPRRSDTD
-467 EAWVAVDI
+467 AWVAVQI
-475 RERDGAVRISVH
+475 VEADGAVRITVH

-492 VPPESA
+492 VPPETA
-498 REVFAHGY
+498 GEVFEHGY
-506 TTKAPAHTGGT
+506 TTKAAAGEH
-517 AERGIG
+517 GIG

-536 SVILEDTDA
+536 SVALEHTER
-545 GARFTAVLPLLG
+545 GARFTAVLPLLR
-557 EADEPGNGYSGEAR
+557 EAAP
-571 GPSMGGEVREPDFA
+571 PFA
-585 SGPDADEPTDGS
+585 
-597 GREPRKPTTSTDT
+597 
-610 EPSEATADPTQA
+610 AT
-622 PGLRPRSPSRTVK
+622 RPEK

>member
-1 MSVTIIEFIVFRPV
+1 MVFRK
-15 FRPTLAGQLL
+15 RPTLAGQLL
-25 VFQLTVI
+25 ASQLTVI

-38 VAGVSLAQSQSV
+38 VAGVSLAQSQAV
-50 FAVEQ
+50 FAIEQ

-62 AESLAA
+62 AESLAS
-68 SDLVRELLPAPLPA
+68 SDLVRSRLPAPAPA

-95 WQVSSVTIA
+95 WLVSSVTIA

-122 LTLSAGVLDGR
+122 LPLGPGVLDGR

-145 ELVGQAPVFG
+145 ELVGQAPVLG
-155 PVDRDEGPLV
+155 PADGDDGPIV

-171 VGQEVPSPAAMLA
+171 VGQEVPSPAALLA

-194 GVASA
+194 GIASA

-241 VVALDPQQRITL
+241 VVALDPQHRVTL
-253 VNDVGR
+253 VNDVAR
-259 RLLDLPEH
+259 RLLDLPETA
-267 SVGRTLGELDLTAR
+267 VGALVDELGLTAR
-281 LRNVLSGT
+281 LRDVLTGT
-289 VTGSDQVVLQGNR
+289 AAGADQVVLQGNR

-310 VEKDGRALG
+310 VAKDGRSLG
-319 AVATL
+319 SVATL

-367 GEQEEVVAYIDAL
+367 GEQDEVVAYIDAL
-380 NRHRQSLD
+380 NRHRQSLE
-388 LSIGEPI
+388 LHIAEPI

-409 QASERRVRLDVV
+409 QAAERRVRLDIVAE
-421 DGSGLGALAP
+421 SALAPLDP

-438 TVLGNLVDNAVDAAA
+438 TVLGNLVDNAVEAAA
-453 GLASSAPLPRRSGS
+453 GHARDAPLPRRSDTD
-467 EAWVAVDI
+467 AWVAVAI
-475 RERDGAVRISVH
+475 VESDGAVRISVH

-492 VPPESA
+492 VPPETA
-498 REVFAHGY
+498 GEVFEHGY
-506 TTKAPAHTGGT
+506 TTKAAAGEH
-517 AERGIG
+517 GIG
-523 LALTRLVCEHHGG
+523 LALTKLVCEHHGG
-536 SVILEDTDA
+536 SVALEHTEQ
-545 GARFTAVLPLLG
+545 GARFTAVLPLLH
-557 EADEPGNGYSGEAR
+557 EPAPTPSAR
-571 GPSMGGEVREPDFA
+571 
-585 SGPDADEPTDGS
+585 
-597 GREPRKPTTSTDT
+597 
-610 EPSEATADPTQA
+610 
-622 PGLRPRSPSRTVK
+622 
-635 EPT
+635 

>member
-1 MSVTIIEFIVFRPV
+1 VSVTIIEFIVFRPV
-15 FRPTLAGQLL
+15 RRPTLAGQLL

-38 VAGVSLAQSQSV
+38 VAGLSLAQSTAV
-50 FAVEQ
+50 FNAEQ

-62 AESLAA
+62 AEGLAA
-68 SDLVRELLPAPLPA
+68 SGLVRESLPAPLPQ
-82 QTLAPEIQSSLER
+82 QTLSPELQSELTR
-95 WQVSSVTIA
+95 WNVSSVSVA
-104 DAAGEV
+104 DAEGTV
-110 VASTNPLLIGTE
+110 VASTNPLLVGTA
-122 LTLSAGVLDGR
+122 LPLGDGVLEGR
-133 GWRGEIEIGGRT
+133 GWRGEVDLGGRT
-145 ELVGQAPVFG
+145 ELVGQVPVLSERN
-155 PVDRDEGPLV
+155 PSR

-171 VGQEVPSPAAMLA
+171 VGQEVPSLAARLA
-184 GDSPDLLLYL
+184 GATPNLLLYL

-241 VVALDPQQRITL
+241 VVALDPQQRVTL

-281 LRNVLSGT
+281 LRDVLSGDA
-289 VTGSDQVVLQGNR
+289 TGADQVVLQGNR

-310 VEKDGRALG
+310 VEKDGRSLG

-367 GEQEEVVAYIDAL
+367 GEQDEVVAYIDAL

-409 QASERRVRLDVV
+409 QASERQVRLDVV
-421 DGSGLGALAP
+421 EGSALGALAP

-453 GLASSAPLPRRSGS
+453 GLAYSAPLPRRSGS

-475 RERDGAVRISVH
+475 RHRDGTVRITVH

-492 VPPESA
+492 VPPETAS
-498 REVFAHGY
+498 EVFAHGY
-506 TTKAPAHTGGT
+506 TTKAAAGEH
-517 AERGIG
+517 GIG

-536 SVILEDTDA
+536 SVVLEDTDA

-557 EADEPGNGYSGEAR
+557 EAREPTESSSGEAR
-571 GPSMGGEVREPDFA
+571 EPIESSSGEAREPTENLGGDAGEAA
-585 SGPDADEPTDGS
+585 SSRSAGS
-597 GREPRKPTTSTDT
+597 PPSPT
-610 EPSEATADPTQA
+610 EP
-622 PGLRPRSPSRTVK
+622 PSRTVK

>member
-1 MSVTIIEFIVFRPV
+1 VSVTIIEFIVFRPV

-38 VAGVSLAQSQSV
+38 VAGLSLAQSAAV
-50 FAVEQ
+50 FNAEQ

-68 SDLVRELLPAPLPA
+68 SDLVRGGLPAPLPE
-82 QTLAPEIQSSLER
+82 QTLAPELQGDLSR
-95 WQVSSVTIA
+95 WNVSSVSIA
-104 DAAGEV
+104 DAEGV
-110 VASTNPLLIGTE
+110 IVASTNPLLIGTP
-122 LTLSAGVLDGR
+122 LPLGDGVLDGR
-133 GWRGEIEIGGRT
+133 GWRGEIDLGGRT
-145 ELVGQAPVFG
+145 ELVAQAPVFG
-155 PVDRDEGPLV
+155 EDPDYLGV

-171 VGQEVPSPAAMLA
+171 VGREVPSLVERLA
-184 GDSPDLLLYL
+184 GATPNLLLYL

-281 LRNVLSGT
+281 LRDVLSGA

-421 DGSGLGALAP
+421 DGSGLGALTP

-475 RERDGAVRISVH
+475 REHDGAVRISVH

-492 VPPESA
+492 VPPEA
-498 REVFAHGY
+498 AAEVFAHGY
-506 TTKAPAHTGGT
+506 TTKAPTHTGGT

-557 EADEPGNGYSGEAR
+557 EAGDPSRAGELSR
-571 GPSMGGEVREPDFA
+571 FGGEVHGPNVA
-585 SGPDADEPTDGS
+585 SSGDADEPTGAS
-597 GREPRKPTTSTDT
+597 GGRARKLPKRTGT
-610 EPSEATADPTQA
+610 EPSAGTAETAEPTNS

>member
-1 MSVTIIEFIVFRPV
+1 MSVSIIEFIVFRPLT
-15 FRPTLAGQLL
+15 RPTLAGQLL
-25 VFQLTVI
+25 LFQLTVI

-38 VAGVSLAQSQSV
+38 VAGLSLAQSAAV
-50 FAVEQ
+50 FNAEQ

-68 SDLVRELLPAPLPA
+68 SDLVRGRLPEPAPS
-82 QTLAPEIQSSLER
+82 QTLAPQIQADLER
-95 WQVSSVTIA
+95 WQVSSVTLA
-104 DAAGEV
+104 DPGGRI
-110 VASTNPLLIGTE
+110 VASTNPLLIGTQ
-122 LTLSAGVLDGR
+122 LPLGDGVLDGR
-133 GWRGEIEIGGRT
+133 GWRGEIELGGRT
-145 ELVGQAPVFG
+145 ELVGQAPVIG
-155 PVDRDEGPLV
+155 AEPENLGV

-171 VGQEVPSPAAMLA
+171 VGQEAPTLARLLVQAVPT
-184 GDSPDLLLYL
+184 LLLYL
-194 GVASA
+194 GVASV
-199 LGIAGSWLLARR
+199 LGVAGSWLLARR

-241 VVALDPQQRITL
+241 VIAVDDQHRVTL

-259 RLLDLPEH
+259 RLLDLPDGA
-267 SVGRTLGELDLTAR
+267 VGRTLDDLDLTAR
-281 LRNVLSGT
+281 LRDVLTGT

-367 GEQEEVVAYIDAL
+367 GEQDEVVRYIDAL

-388 LSIGEPI
+388 LSIGGPI

-409 QASERRVRLDVV
+409 QASERQVRLDIAE
-421 DGSGLGALAP
+421 GTALGPLSA

-438 TVLGNLVDNAVDAAA
+438 TVLGNLIDNAVDAAA
-453 GLASSAPLPRRSGS
+453 GSPLPLAA
-467 EAWVAVDI
+467 EAWVRVDI
-475 RERDGAVRISVH
+475 REAQGAVTITVE
-487 DSGPG
+487 DNGPG
-492 VPPESA
+492 VPQETA
-498 REVFAHGY
+498 EEVFEHGF
-506 TTKAPAHTGGT
+506 TTKSANTGTT

-536 SVILEDTDA
+536 GVRVENTGD
-545 GARFTAVLPLLG
+545 GARFTAQLPLPDRPVP
-557 EADEPGNGYSGEAR
+557 ATPV
-571 GPSMGGEVREPDFA
+571 PSTSIAATAE
-585 SGPDADEPTDGS
+585 EPT
-597 GREPRKPTTSTDT
+597 
-610 EPSEATADPTQA
+610 
-622 PGLRPRSPSRTVK
+622 
-635 EPT
+635 

>member
-1 MSVTIIEFIVFRPV
+1 MFRK
-15 FRPTLAGQLL
+15 RPTLAGQLL
-25 VFQLTVI
+25 ASQLTVI

-38 VAGVSLAQSQSV
+38 VAGVSLAQSQAV
-50 FAVEQ
+50 FAIEQ

-62 AESLAA
+62 AESLAS
-68 SDLVRELLPAPLPA
+68 SDLVRSRLPAPAPA

-95 WQVSSVTIA
+95 WLVSSVTIA

-122 LTLSAGVLDGR
+122 LPLGPGVLDGR

-145 ELVGQAPVFG
+145 ELVGQAPVLG
-155 PVDRDEGPLV
+155 PADGDDGPIV

-171 VGQEVPSPAAMLA
+171 VGQEVPSPAALLA

-194 GVASA
+194 GIASA

-241 VVALDPQQRITL
+241 VVALDPQHRVTL
-253 VNDVGR
+253 VNDVAR
-259 RLLDLPEH
+259 RLLDLPETA
-267 SVGRTLGELDLTAR
+267 VGALVDELGLTAR
-281 LRNVLSGT
+281 LRDVLTGT
-289 VTGSDQVVLQGNR
+289 AAGADQVVLQGNR

-310 VEKDGRALG
+310 VAKDGRSLG
-319 AVATL
+319 SVATL

-367 GEQEEVVAYIDAL
+367 GEQDEVVAYIDAL
-380 NRHRQSLD
+380 NRHRQSLE
-388 LSIGEPI
+388 LHIAEPI

-409 QASERRVRLDVV
+409 QAAERRVRLDIVAE
-421 DGSGLGALAP
+421 SALAPLDP

-438 TVLGNLVDNAVDAAA
+438 TVLGNLVDNAVEAAA
-453 GLASSAPLPRRSGS
+453 GHARDAPLPRRSDTD
-467 EAWVAVDI
+467 AWVAVAI
-475 RERDGAVRISVH
+475 VESDGAVRISVH

-492 VPPESA
+492 VPPETA
-498 REVFAHGY
+498 GEVFEHGY
-506 TTKAPAHTGGT
+506 TTKAAAGEH
-517 AERGIG
+517 GIG
-523 LALTRLVCEHHGG
+523 LALTKLVCEHHGG
-536 SVILEDTDA
+536 SVALEHTEQ
-545 GARFTAVLPLLG
+545 GARFTAVLPLLH
-557 EADEPGNGYSGEAR
+557 EPAPTPSAR
-571 GPSMGGEVREPDFA
+571 
-585 SGPDADEPTDGS
+585 
-597 GREPRKPTTSTDT
+597 
-610 EPSEATADPTQA
+610 
-622 PGLRPRSPSRTVK
+622 
-635 EPT
+635 

>member
-1 MSVTIIEFIVFRPV
+1 MVFRSRIRLAR
-15 FRPTLAGQLL
+15 RPTLAGQLL
-25 VFQLTVI
+25 VFQLTVV
-32 LLVLAA
+32 LVVLAA
-38 VAGVSLAQSQSV
+38 VAGVSLAQSQAV
-50 FAVEQ
+50 FSAEQ

-62 AESLAA
+62 AESLAS
-68 SDLVRELLPAPLPA
+68 SDLVREQLPKPAPS

-104 DAAGEV
+104 DAEGEV
-110 VASTNPLLIGTE
+110 VASTNPLLIGSV
-122 LTLSAGVLDGR
+122 LPLAPGVLDGR
-133 GWRGEIEIGGRT
+133 GWRGEIELGGRT
-145 ELVGQAPVFG
+145 ELVGQAPVLG
-155 PVDRDEGPLV
+155 RVDSDDEDAPIV

-194 GVASA
+194 GIASA
-199 LGIAGSWLLARR
+199 LGVAGSVLLARR

-241 VVALDPQQRITL
+241 VVALDEQHRVTL
-253 VNDVGR
+253 VNDVAR
-259 RLLDLPEH
+259 RLLDLPDEA
-267 SVGRTLGELDLTAR
+267 VGRTVAELDLSAR
-281 LRNVLSGT
+281 LHDVL
-289 VTGSDQVVLQGNR
+289 TGAVEGADQVVLQGNR

-310 VEKDGRALG
+310 VAKDGRPLG
-319 AVATL
+319 SVATL

-367 GEQEEVVAYIDAL
+367 GEQDEVVRYIDAL

-388 LSIGEPI
+388 LHIAEPI

-409 QASERRVRLDVV
+409 QASERRVRLDMVAE
-421 DGSGLGALAP
+421 SALSPLAA

-438 TVLGNLVDNAVDAAA
+438 TVLGNLVDNAVEAAA
-453 GLASSAPLPRRSGS
+453 GAVRDAPLPRRSDTD
-467 EAWVAVDI
+467 AWVAVLI
-475 RERDGAVRISVH
+475 REEAGAVRITVH

-492 VPPESA
+492 VPPETAS
-498 REVFAHGY
+498 EVFEHGY
-506 TTKAPAHTGGT
+506 TTKAAAG
-517 AERGIG
+517 ERGIG

-536 SVILEDTDA
+536 SVALEHTER
-545 GARFTAVLPLLG
+545 GARFTAVLPLLH
-557 EADEPGNGYSGEAR
+557 EHS
-571 GPSMGGEVREPDFA
+571 
-585 SGPDADEPTDGS
+585 
-597 GREPRKPTTSTDT
+597 
-610 EPSEATADPTQA
+610 
-622 PGLRPRSPSRTVK
+622 RPVK